1 MTGAESVTGAGA
13 EPGTAGALSGSGT
26 GSGAVFRET
35 TADPR
40 TQAVP
45 LSHLS
50 LELGHLY
57 MEDFEAGPQRLREH
71 FARVRPW
78 ADAARAA
85 ATVPGGRRP
94 RVSTCF
100 LIDDYFA
107 RFSSPAELV
116 PLIVEE
122 AGRAGLIVDY
132 LARESGCAVT
142 GKVPVAEAVA
152 GRIVESPPPGSY
164 GLRPPARQTGWL
176 ANGERSPVAR
186 APQAMK
192 RAVPWEP
199 PKETAARRHSVFL
212 DVELWSDDADG
223 HRLWSCP
230 FLAAVWQL
238 ARLGL
243 LRNEGEA
250 VFVAEQPDPGAFPED
265 WDELPSLVRLNPRA
279 DPFAA
284 YRTASVL
291 PSRFLPVEHAVR
303 VVLDQLDV
311 DHGALRQVAERSA
324 REHAAVPDSV
334 ADRVSYVF
342 YAGP

>member
-1 MTGAESVTGAGA
+1 MTE
-13 EPGTAGALSGSGT
+13 
-26 GSGAVFRET
+26 AVFRET
-35 TADPR
+35 AAEPR

-71 FARVRPW
+71 FAQVRPW
-78 ADAARAA
+78 AEAARAA
-85 ATVPGGRRP
+85 AAVRTGTRRP

-116 PLIVEE
+116 PMLLAE
-122 AGRAGLIVDY
+122 AERAGLVVDY

-152 GRIVESPPPGSY
+152 GRLVEEPPPGSY
-164 GLRPPARQTGWL
+164 GNRPPAAQTGWL

-192 RAVPWEP
+192 TAAAWQP
-199 PKETAARRHSVFL
+199 PRETAVRRHSVFL
-212 DVELWSDDADG
+212 DVELWSDDAEG
-223 HRLWSCP
+223 RRTWSCP

-238 ARLGL
+238 GRLGL
-243 LRNEGEA
+243 LRNEGDP
-250 VFVAEQPDPGAFPED
+250 VFDPHPHSADAFPDD
-265 WDELPSLVRLNPRA
+265 WDDLPALLRLNERA

-284 YRTASVL
+284 YRTCSVL

-303 VVLDQLDV
+303 VVLDQIEV
-311 DHGALRQVAERSA
+311 DRGALDQVAERSA
-324 REHAAVPDSV
+324 RERVTVPDSV

>member
-1 MTGAESVTGAGA
+1 MTE
-13 EPGTAGALSGSGT
+13 
-26 GSGAVFRET
+26 AVFRET
-35 TADPR
+35 AADPR

-45 LSHLS
+45 LAHLS

-57 MEDFEAGPQRLREH
+57 MEDFEAGPERLRQH
-71 FARVRPW
+71 FAQVRPW
-78 ADAARAA
+78 VDAARAA
-85 ATVPGGRRP
+85 AAARAGGKRP
-94 RVSTCF
+94 RISTCF
-100 LIDDYFA
+100 LIDDYFT

-116 PLIVEE
+116 PLLLAE
-122 AGRAGLIVDY
+122 ADRAGLVVDY

-164 GLRPPARQTGWL
+164 GLRPPAAQTGWL

-192 RAVPWEP
+192 KAAAWQP

-212 DVELWSDDADG
+212 DVELWRDDAGG
-223 HRLWSCP
+223 HRTWSCP

-243 LRNEGEA
+243 LRNEGEP
-250 VFVAEQPDPGAFPED
+250 VFVPQPHTAPGFPDD
-265 WDELPSLVRLNPRA
+265 WDELPALVRLNPRA

-284 YRTASVL
+284 YRTCSVL

-303 VVLDQLDV
+303 VILDQTEV
-311 DHGALRQVAERSA
+311 DRGALRQVAERSA
-324 REHAAVPDSV
+324 REQVPVPDSV

-342 YAGP
+342 YAGS